1 MGTRVKQMVSFEG
14 VQRDLGLEKGQ
25 MGGRLIVLLKKV
37 ILLHAAT
44 DVPALVDRIVMS
56 NDNTDHDSS
65 NGNGK
70 VVDESEAMGTLEAQY
85 QRLILLEQYLS
96 LVMCCLPLK
105 GALSTMIDN
114 GMLSVFRT
122 ALSAP
127 MQRPLKTALAPSNPS
142 HSEMKNRNKGQ
153 VSSSDLHGYCSAV
166 LEMSLC
172 MDSYITQ
179 VHTYVHAF
187 HNIFIALSS

>member
-1 MGTRVKQMVSFEG
+1 
-14 VQRDLGLEKGQ
+14 
-25 MGGRLIVLLKKV
+25 
-37 ILLHAAT
+37 LHAAT
-44 DVPALVDRIVMS
+44 DVPALI
-56 NDNTDHDSS
+56 DHIMTRCNHRNYDSGNG

-70 VVDESEAMGTLEAQY
+70 AVDELETTATLDAQY

-105 GALSTMIDN
+105 GALSTVIDN

-127 MQRPLKTALAPSNPS
+127 MQRPLKTDLGPSNSS
-142 HSEMKNRNKGQ
+142 HSEMKNSNEGEVFSK
-153 VSSSDLHGYCSAV
+153 DLHGYSNAV

-179 VHTYVHAF
+179 V
-187 HNIFIALSS
+187 